1 MGVFVICGL
10 GAKRHVKSQIN
21 TMKEEDSSSS
31 TDEEETEDEDLTGR
45 HLAHRDNPNV
55 DVRKTLTSLHKKVK
69 RQWKTLGHRL
79 PNHSCCENCDGKFLT
94 IRESASLSTT
104 GKRRLDDAPMLCASK
119 DCSNWTHFACRYGIM
134 RDNTMRSG
142 LPMHK
147 DVNYKHFCREC
158 EKKVPSLFRIKE
170 DDPLNYCDICLM
182 CIPATQHIVHHRN
195 NHTKSKKKEGG
206 QERTF
211 PHGSLWVYRS
221 GFTEYKEKQSC
232 ACIVCHKFHFL
243 DRDGEKV
250 SVRKCDGTCGRYG
263 HKKCILE
270 SSTRGQVAVNETGE
284 WTWLCSLCADKQTE
298 SRIRLEQLLTTQQS
312 SAPMSDPQSLAA
324 RVTKRPRSIVSGPA
338 EVPQTFLGGQEQ
350 DEVSGQEQVMTPRTP
365 LVPLVS
371 TRARTSRK
379 TPPIVPATVTPPPPA
394 QAHVSHVSPR
404 QLCPHDKLMGICKS
418 CGVFPGARGDEIV
431 SVDLRNAIERV
442 WAGRKLKM
450 YMCTYAS
457 GKTAELTLDWITYE
471 MSQKDDVEKAREMDD
486 PEQHVVRQWDVVVV
500 DGVPL
505 IKVCYEESDGILVT
519 NNFFAKEV
527 RESVLSRAFTVSKE
541 QIEQLRNEWQKVQQY
556 HKDTEANARREI
568 SSLKQKYDTTLA
580 RLREEFETKK
590 EIEKKEFDRSLS
602 QVKEQYRHIL
612 KGMQHL
618 RVSSPYVRDIISG
631 I

>member
-10 GAKRHVKSQIN
+10 GGKNVAKRHVKSQIN

-158 EKKVPSLFRIKE
+158 EKKVPSFFRIKE

-324 RVTKRPRSIVSGPA
+324 RSQEDEFERRHKKARFTAVVRRTIRTHTALISKNAYGQFIHGQHFQDVESLRA
-338 EVPQTFLGGQEQ
+338 ELSHARAAKLFYQKLQEQ
-350 DEVSGQEQVMTPRTP
+350 SEIAFRDMQ
-365 LVPLVS
+365 
-371 TRARTSRK
+371 K
-379 TPPIVPATVTPPPPA
+379 TLAAHEA
-394 QAHVSHVSPR
+394 Q
-404 QLCPHDKLMGICKS
+404 L
-418 CGVFPGARGDEIV
+418 
-431 SVDLRNAIERV
+431 
-442 WAGRKLKM
+442 
-450 YMCTYAS
+450 
-457 GKTAELTLDWITYE
+457 TA
-471 MSQKDDVEKAREMDD
+471 
-486 PEQHVVRQWDVVVV
+486 
-500 DGVPL
+500 
-505 IKVCYEESDGILVT
+505 
-519 NNFFAKEV
+519 N
-527 RESVLSRAFTVSKE
+527 
-541 QIEQLRNEWQKVQQY
+541 QIEIAALKS
-556 HKDTEANARREI
+556 KIRRI
-568 SSLKQKYDTTLA
+568 V
-580 RLREEFETKK
+580 RL
-590 EIEKKEFDRSLS
+590 
-602 QVKEQYRHIL
+602 
-612 KGMQHL
+612 M
-618 RVSSPYVRDIISG
+618 
-631 I
+631 